1 MRITHPFHPLHD
13 RSFPLLYRGHS
24 GEERWVIVQRPDGSV
39 LRLPTEWTDLRTPDG
54 YGDVARG
61 RSRFR
66 LTDLVRLAESVRS
79 ILREGEL

>member
-1 MRITHPFHPLHD
+1 VRITHPFHPLHGH
-13 RSFPLLYRGHS
+13 SFPLLYRGHT
-24 GEERWVIVQRPDGSV
+24 GQERWVVLQRPDGSV

-66 LTDLVRLAESVRS
+66 LPDLVRLAESLRL

>member
-1 MRITHPFHPLHD
+1 VRITHPFHPLHG

-39 LRLPTEWTDLRTPDG
+39 LRLPIEWTDLRPPDG

-66 LTDLVRLAESVRS
+66 LPDLVRLAES
-79 ILREGEL
+79 LRPIFRESEL

>member
-1 MRITHPFHPLHD
+1 VRVTHPFHPLYGQ
-13 RSFPLLYRGHS
+13 SLPLLYRGHT
-24 GEERWVIVQRPDGSV
+24 GEERWVVLQRLDGSV

-66 LTDLVRLAESVRS
+66 LPDLVRLTESVRLV
-79 ILREGEL
+79 LRDGEL